1 MIHSTLEDHLLP
13 WAKNFFDFLFL
24 FANSSFSKV
33 TAAVVMRA
41 EHTQRMDI
49 IHSTRITLNSTR
61 KTIWTQGEMDIIQL
75 ESL

>member
-13 WAKNFFDFLFL
+13 WAKYFFEFLFP

-33 TAAVVMRA
+33 TAAVVMRG

>member
-1 MIHSTLEDHLLP
+1 
-13 WAKNFFDFLFL
+13 
-24 FANSSFSKV
+24 
-33 TAAVVMRA
+33 MRA

-61 KTIWTQGEMDIIQL
+61 KTIWTQGQMDIIQL